1 MNMATPKT
9 TMLEPLLRQKQT
21 TCPYC
26 GVGCGV
32 DISCNVSGRITSLD
46 KVTGTPEHPA
56 NYGRLCVKGTNLLET
71 NDLSGRL
78 LHPTLAGAKV
88 DWDTATRAVADKIT
102 QTIAEHGPDAVAFY
116 VSGQILTEDY
126 YVANKLMKGFI
137 GSANIDTNSRLCMSS
152 AVAGYKRAFG
162 EDVVP
167 CDYTDLECTSLLV
180 LTGSNT
186 AWAHPV
192 LFQRIQRAKL
202 RNPDMKVVVIDP
214 RETETCT
221 IADLHLPLKA
231 GSDVALF
238 NGLLQFAHNNGAI
251 DEAAIGEFTQGL
263 NDAITSANTIDA
275 KDVASLCGLNE
286 ADLTTFYDWF
296 INADTAVTFYSMGVN
311 QSSAGV
317 DKANAIINCH
327 LALDFI
333 GKPGCGPFSITGQP
347 NAMRGREVGGL
358 ANMLAAHCDIENPEH
373 RENVKAFWQ
382 SPAMPE
388 CGGLKAVDLFSAMD
402 AGQIKFVWIMGTNP
416 VVSMPYR
423 EQVESALKKCDMVV
437 VSDIV
442 QSNDTLAFADIA
454 LPATGWSEKDG
465 TVTNSERRISRQRGI
480 MPPPGEAKHDWQ
492 IMCDVANKMGF
503 ASGFSYSHPSEIFD
517 EHARLTA
524 YKNDG
529 ARLLN
534 LARLTGKS
542 QAQYDAMAPVQ
553 WPLITNS
560 DQTLAPV
567 RPFYNKV
574 FSTPSGKANFV
585 AVRFLP
591 PTQVTSNAFPF
602 VLNSGRMR
610 DQWHTMTRTGKAP
623 VLHAHTDHANVY
635 IHPED
640 AKALGVSTNDYV
652 TLSSKVS
659 GETPCIFPV
668 QIDKRQ
674 RQGDVFVPIHWSG
687 EWGSHSKLAKLYAP
701 ATDPISGQPELKH
714 GAVSITPLNFS
725 SYGKLYI
732 SDDVQA
738 AHGEWDIVKVLNEV
752 VESNNGYWAKYL
764 IDNGLGVSIA
774 SQLESQA
781 VIKGLLEKL
790 PKNWVCYQHKTADS
804 QVLICTYEDS
814 FCFMAFFGVQSPS
827 TKPKYDVPNSWVDS
841 ALTQSFNPE
850 KLANFLRCNVDEE
863 FLNGPVV
870 CSCFSVREKTIS
882 KAIVDGCS
890 SVSALGDTLKC
901 GTNCGS
907 CKPALATLINEHATT
922 VEDVARES

>member
-1 MNMATPKT
+1 
-9 TMLEPLLRQKQT
+9 
-21 TCPYC
+21 
-26 GVGCGV
+26 
-32 DISCNVSGRITSLD
+32 
-46 KVTGTPEHPA
+46 
-56 NYGRLCVKGTNLLET
+56 
-71 NDLSGRL
+71 
-78 LHPTLAGAKV
+78 
-88 DWDTATRAVADKIT
+88 
-102 QTIAEHGPDAVAFY
+102 
-116 VSGQILTEDY
+116 
-126 YVANKLMKGFI
+126 
-137 GSANIDTNSRLCMSS
+137 
-152 AVAGYKRAFG
+152 
-162 EDVVP
+162 
-167 CDYTDLECTSLLV
+167 
-180 LTGSNT
+180 
-186 AWAHPV
+186 
-192 LFQRIQRAKL
+192 
-202 RNPDMKVVVIDP
+202 
-214 RETETCT
+214 
-221 IADLHLPLKA
+221 
-231 GSDVALF
+231 
-238 NGLLQFAHNNGAI
+238 
-251 DEAAIGEFTQGL
+251 
-263 NDAITSANTIDA
+263 
-275 KDVASLCGLNE
+275 
-286 ADLTTFYDWF
+286 
-296 INADTAVTFYSMGVN
+296 
-311 QSSAGV
+311 
-317 DKANAIINCH
+317 
-327 LALDFI
+327 
-333 GKPGCGPFSITGQP
+333 
-347 NAMRGREVGGL
+347 
-358 ANMLAAHCDIENPEH
+358 
-373 RENVKAFWQ
+373 
-382 SPAMPE
+382 
-388 CGGLKAVDLFSAMD
+388 
-402 AGQIKFVWIMGTNP
+402 
-416 VVSMPYR
+416 MPYR

-492 IMCDVANKMGF
+492 IMCDVADKMGF
-503 ASGFSYSHPSEIFD
+503 ASEFSYSHPSEIFD

-534 LARLTGKS
+534 LAPLTGKS

-850 KLANFLRCNVDEE
+850 KLANFLRCDVDEE

>member
-1 MNMATPKT
+1 MNMATPKPM
-9 TMLEPLLRQKQT
+9 MLKPLLRQKQT

-32 DISCNVSGRITSLD
+32 DISCNVSERTTSLD

-78 LHPTLAGAKV
+78 LHPTIAGAKV

-116 VSGQILTEDY
+116 VSGQLLTEDY
-126 YVANKLMKGFI
+126 YIANKLMKGFI

-221 IADLHLPLKA
+221 IADLHLPLKG

-238 NGLLQFAHNNGAI
+238 NGLLQFAHSNEAI
-251 DEAAIGEFTQGL
+251 DENAVGEYTQGL
-263 NDAITSANTIDA
+263 DAAITTANTIDA
-275 KDVASLCGLNE
+275 KDVAGLCGLDE
-286 ADLTTFYDWF
+286 ADLATFYDWF
-296 INADTAVTFYSMGVN
+296 INADSAVTFYSMGVN

-333 GKPGCGPFSITGQP
+333 SKPGCGPFSITGQP
-347 NAMRGREVGGL
+347 NAMGGREVGGL

-388 CGGLKAVDLFSAMD
+388 QGGLKAVDLFCAMD

-423 EQVESALKKCDMVV
+423 EQVESALKKCEMVV

-492 IMCDVANKMGF
+492 IMSDVADKMGF
-503 ASGFSYSHPSEIFD
+503 ASAFSYSHPSEIFD
-517 EHARLTA
+517 EHARLTS
-524 YKNDG
+524 YNNDG

-534 LARLTGKS
+534 LAPLAGKS

-553 WPLITNS
+553 WPLTTNS
-560 DQTLAPV
+560 DKTLSPV

-574 FSTPSGKANFV
+574 FSTPSGKANFI
-585 AVRFLP
+585 AVTFTAP
-591 PTQVTSNAFPF
+591 VQVTSNEFPF

-623 VLHAHTDHANVY
+623 VLHAHTAHANVY

-640 AKALGVSTNDYV
+640 AKMLGVAANDYV
-652 TLSSKVS
+652 SLSSKVS
-659 GETPCIFPV
+659 GEIPCIFPV

-674 RQGDVFVPIHWSG
+674 RRGDVFVPIHWSG

-714 GAVSITPLNFS
+714 GAVSITPQAFS
-725 SYGKLYI
+725 SYGNFYF
-732 SDDVQA
+732 SDEVQA
-738 AHGEWDIVKVLNEV
+738 PNDAIDIVNVLGDVLE
-752 VESNNGYWAKYL
+752 NNSGYWAKQL
-764 IDNGLGVSIA
+764 MENGLGVSIA
-774 SQLESQA
+774 SQFSPEILM
-781 VIKGLLEKL
+781 KRLLEVL
-790 PKNWVCYQHKTADS
+790 PKEWIFYQHKSANSD
-804 QVLICTYEDS
+804 VLICTYEGS
-814 FCFMAFFGVQSPS
+814 FCFMAFLGEQSPS
-827 TKPKYDVPNSWVDS
+827 TKPKYDVPNGWVDS
-841 ALTQSFNPE
+841 GLKQAFAPE
-850 KLANFLRCNVDEE
+850 KLANFLRCEVDEE

-870 CSCFSVREKTIS
+870 CSCFSVREKTINQ
-882 KAIVDGCS
+882 AIAAGCS
-890 SVSALGDTLKC
+890 SVSELGDTLKC

-907 CKPALATLINEHATT
+907 CKPALATLLNDYITP